1 LAAGVVES
9 TVTAAREAVHRAP
22 VWRERSDFIIASAI
36 DSANTDISTEQL
48 WVRKIDDR
56 HFELCCIPFF
66 AYDLALGDVVETGED
81 FLVQRVSTRSGRYVF
96 RVYFGRSAHP
106 REEITERLESL
117 GALLE
122 WSSANL
128 LAVDARD
135 QSHAQVIAR
144 FLQEREDL
152 GQLMYE
158 TGKRA

>member
-1 LAAGVVES
+1 MTVV
-9 TVTAAREAVHRAP
+9 REAVHREP
-22 VWRERSDFIIASAI
+22 VWRDRSNFIIATAI

-48 WVRKIDDR
+48 WARKIDDR
-56 HFELCCIPFF
+56 HFEICCIPFF
-66 AYDLALGDVVETGED
+66 AYDLALGDVVETDGD

-106 REEITERLESL
+106 REEIIERLDSL

-122 WSSANL
+122 RSSANL
-128 LAVDARD
+128 LAVDAHD
-135 QSHAQVIAR
+135 QAHAEVIAN

-158 TGKRA
+158 TGRMT